1 MAATQKRGEL
11 AGLTSLRFF
20 AALYVL
26 LFHTRGGDKWF
37 SRGFTGVTLFFVLSG
52 FVLAYNYP
60 RVGRGERK
68 RFYVS
73 RVARI
78 YPLYVVAFL
87 LGVPVF
93 LHSIGPGHTGYM
105 VASGIAFLLL
115 VHTWYPPFHWVYNAS
130 AWTLAAEAFF
140 YAIFP
145 FAVAWV
151 AKLIGARQQRWKL
164 FVALFYVGVLLP
176 AIYADLIW
184 MRAQPARAMHIH
196 HVFSLPVFHLCEFLI
211 GIVFGLRFLHHKPVF
226 RGGAVLAAVVF
237 LVACLVVSTPLS
249 NNRYDEFLTN
259 GMFALPYALVI
270 YTVAGWKSR
279 VLAHPALQLGGEI
292 SFSIYLL
299 QSTFIELIQGAFH
312 HSQILLP
319 LRFVLFLGCCY
330 LTYRFVERPARSFI
344 LGYFHVKSHPKPIE
358 TPGMPLP

>member
-1 MAATQKRGEL
+1 MAAEQNRREL

-60 RVGRGERK
+60 RVDRGERK
-68 RFYVS
+68 RFYIS

-93 LHSIGPGHTGYM
+93 LHSIGPGHTAYM
-105 VASGIAFLLL
+105 VTSGIAFLLL

-184 MRAQPARAMHIH
+184 MPAQPARGMHIH

-237 LVACLVVSTPLS
+237 LVACLVVSAPLS
-249 NNRYDEFLTN
+249 NNRYDEVPDERSVC
-259 GMFALPYALVI
+259 AAVC
-270 YTVAGWKSR
+270 AGDLHGGRMEVTRAGASR
-279 VLAHPALQLGGEI
+279 ATAWRCEI

-312 HSQILLP
+312 HSQMLLP
-319 LRFVLFLGCCY
+319 LRFVLFLGVLLSNVPVCGAASAE
-330 LTYRFVERPARSFI
+330 L
-344 LGYFHVKSHPKPIE
+344 HPWV
-358 TPGMPLP
+358 LPRKVAPQAD